1 MSQLCTFLL
10 NLEMDYALAFAQAC
24 KRLDLSWFEKDCQSV
39 CVTIRKFSQ
48 PKHTTYS
55 AVLMGILATFLL
67 TAPSHG
73 QVATVS
79 VFQTKT
85 QAAISSGK
93 PFSGVT
99 LTANA
104 DWVAGSTHQTGT
116 AQLKAGADGS
126 GSLQLDIG
134 DASRT
139 EVQTK
144 SDASRAC
151 TWTDH
156 AGTSHGVLG
165 PNCLVAMPWFA
176 PSFFT
181 QPLSLLPVLLGTTDD
196 GEVVKDGVTLHEISY
211 QLNLQGADPKSTT
224 QMTKQSTVEVF
235 YDPKTLLPHSLEYAV
250 HPDNNDLQD
259 IPVRVVFSNYQASS
273 GVMLPFHIE
282 RYLNRTLQLTLDV
295 TTASIE

>member
-1 MSQLCTFLL
+1 MRSLLSGVVLCVSVLGA
-10 NLEMDYALAFAQAC
+10 ALGQT
-24 KRLDLSWFEKDCQSV
+24 SV
-39 CVTIRKFSQ
+39 
-48 PKHTTYS
+48 
-55 AVLMGILATFLL
+55 
-67 TAPSHG
+67 
-73 QVATVS
+73 VS

-85 QAAISSGK
+85 QTAISSGK
-93 PFSGVT
+93 AFTGLT

-156 AGTSHGVLG
+156 AGTSHDILG
-165 PNCLVAMPWFA
+165 PNCLIAMSWFA
-176 PSFFT
+176 PSLFT
-181 QPLSLLPVLLGTTDD
+181 QPLSLLPALLGTIDE
-196 GEVVKDGVTLHEISY
+196 GEVAKDGVTLHQISY
-211 QLNLQGADPKSTT
+211 QLNLTGADSTST
-224 QMTKQSTVEVF
+224 QRMVRQSTVKVF
-235 YDPKTLLPHSLEYAV
+235 YDPQTFLPQSLEYTV
-250 HPDNNDLQD
+250 HPDNNDLQN

-282 RYLNRTLQLTLDV
+282 RYFNRTLQLTLDV
-295 TTASIE
+295 TNAAIE

>member
-1 MSQLCTFLL
+1 MGLLAAFL
-10 NLEMDYALAFAQAC
+10 
-24 KRLDLSWFEKDCQSV
+24 V
-39 CVTIRKFSQ
+39 
-48 PKHTTYS
+48 
-55 AVLMGILATFLL
+55 
-67 TAPSHG
+67 TAPSHS

-79 VFQTKT
+79 AFQTKT
-85 QAAISSGK
+85 QAATTSGK

-99 LTANA
+99 LAANA

-151 TWTDH
+151 AWTDH
-156 AGTSHGVLG
+156 AGATHDILG
-165 PNCLVAMPWFA
+165 PNCLIAMPWFA
-176 PSFFT
+176 PVLFT
-181 QPLSLLPVLLGTTDD
+181 QPLSFLPALLGTIDE
-196 GEVVKDGVTLHEISY
+196 GEVAKDGVTLHQISY
-211 QLNLQGADPKSTT
+211 QLNLTGADSTST
-224 QMTKQSTVEVF
+224 QRMVRQSTVKVF
-235 YDPKTLLPHSLEYAV
+235 YDPQTFLPQSLEYTV

-259 IPVRVVFSNYQASS
+259 IPVKVVFSNYQASS

-295 TTASIE
+295 TNVSIE